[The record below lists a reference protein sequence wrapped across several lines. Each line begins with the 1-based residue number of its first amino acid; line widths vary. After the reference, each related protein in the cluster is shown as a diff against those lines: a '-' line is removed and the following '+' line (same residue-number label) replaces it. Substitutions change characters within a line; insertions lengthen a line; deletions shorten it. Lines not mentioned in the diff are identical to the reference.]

1 MELNYNN
8 WRLSDPCFNS
18 EEAWPAEQFP
28 DADYRYFSD
37 AGCLIFAL
45 ARMLV
50 HYGLEKGE
58 DGPFDPR
65 ILNRRLI
72 DCGAFTPAADLELS
86 YISRLY
92 PLSYLGALP
101 FSWETLAQVAGSGLP
116 CLITVPGVNAEHHF
130 TTLIRLLPD
139 DAVVYDPLC
148 GERNL
153 GSYVR
158 ICEIRLFR
166 TEKMQS

>member
-1 MELNYNN
+1 MERNYNN
-8 WRLSDPCFNS
+8 WRLSDPCFNR

-37 AGCLIFAL
+37 GGCLIFAL
-45 ARMLV
+45 AGMLV

-72 DCGAFTPAADLELS
+72 GCGAFTPAADLELS

-101 FSWETLAQVAGSGLP
+101 YSREALVQIAGSGLP
-116 CLITVPGVNAEHHF
+116 CLINVPGNHAVHHF
-130 TTLIRLLPD
+130 LTLLRLLPD
-139 DAVVYDPLC
+139 DAVVYDSVC
-148 GERNL
+148 GERKL
-153 GSYVR
+153 SSYDR
-158 ICEIRLFR
+158 LCEIRVFR
-166 TEKMQS
+166 IEKKQS

>member
-8 WRLSDPCFNS
+8 WRLSDPCFNC

-28 DADYRYFSD
+28 DADYRYFCD

-45 ARMLV
+45 AGMLV

-72 DCGAFTPAADLELS
+72 DGLISRQRHVAFRRLAQLVQSRLQLRQLLVGHIRRTGGEGHLGEYVRRQHLLDVTRAVPDSPAA
-86 YISRLY
+86 
-92 PLSYLGALP
+92 A
-101 FSWETLAQVAGSGLP
+101 AG
-116 CLITVPGVNAEHHF
+116 
-130 TTLIRLLPD
+130 R
-139 DAVVYDPLC
+139 
-148 GERNL
+148 
-153 GSYVR
+153 
-158 ICEIRLFR
+158 
-166 TEKMQS
+166 